1 MTTQTF
7 AYPTFSST
15 LRAAAARPLAIASA
29 VADSISWLNP
39 HKAREEFLN
48 LANARAKSDPAF
60 AARLRKIANSNWY
73 GEA

>member
-7 AYPTFSST
+7 ASPSFGSVMRS
-15 LRAAAARPLAIASA
+15 AAALPMAVASA

-39 HKAREEFLN
+39 QKAREEL
-48 LANARAKSDPAF
+48 LRMANSREKSDPEF
-60 AARLRKIANSNWY
+60 AARLRKAARANWC

>member
-7 AYPTFSST
+7 AYPTFGST
-15 LRAAAARPLAIASA
+15 LRSAAALPLALASA

-39 HKAREEFLN
+39 QKARDEFLA

-60 AARLRKIANSNWY
+60 AARLRKIAKSNWY